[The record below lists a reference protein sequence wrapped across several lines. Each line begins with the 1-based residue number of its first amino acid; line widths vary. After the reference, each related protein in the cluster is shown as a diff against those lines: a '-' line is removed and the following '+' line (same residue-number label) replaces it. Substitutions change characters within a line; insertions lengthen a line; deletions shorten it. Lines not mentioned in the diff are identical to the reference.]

1 MVDNTDILSDYLES
15 NTLKDLATRY
25 VDHYEELKEIESE
38 LKRQKEMIDDIKEE
52 LYSEMDMAGIK
63 TIDEGRVMVTKSQRT
78 FPKVVDYHK
87 LQNYIME
94 TLNEPISEY
103 TKLEFISAKLTELIK
118 QAQADSLKDHVP
130 LEDVMPDGLEI
141 ATTKII
147 TVRMKEIN

>member
-1 MVDNTDILSDYLES
+1 MADILSEYLES
-15 NTLKDLATRY
+15 NTLRDLATRY

-87 LQNYIME
+87 LQNYITE

-118 QAQADSLKDHVP
+118 TAQADSIKDHVP

-147 TVRMKEIN
+147 TVRGKGDRDG

>member
-1 MVDNTDILSDYLES
+1 MTDVLSDYLES
-15 NTLKDLATRY
+15 NTLRNLATRY
-25 VDHYEELKEIESE
+25 VDHYEELKELESE
-38 LKRQKEMIDDIKEE
+38 LKRQKEMIDDIKDE

-87 LQNYIME
+87 LQTYIME

-103 TKLEFISAKLTELIK
+103 TKLEFILAKLTELIK
-118 QAQADSLKDHVP
+118 TAQVDSLKDHVP

-147 TVRMKEIN
+147 TVRSKNDER